1 MLDIKTIKQDPEKF
15 KEAMK
20 KRNKDVNV
28 DEIISLDDKRR
39 TLLFETEKCKAE
51 QNTVSKKIPVLKKE
65 GQDTT
70 AIFAEMKELS
80 DKIKENDAAI
90 KILDEQIKKFLLS
103 VPNIPLDI
111 VPYGKDS
118 DDNLE
123 LRKFGTPPQ
132 FDFSPLPHWDI
143 GKLLNIL
150 DPERA
155 AKVTGS
161 RFHFYK
167 GAGARL
173 ERAVINFF
181 LDTHTK
187 NGYTEFF
194 RRLWSTGNQ

>member
-90 KILDEQIKKFLLS
+90 KIIDEQIKKFMLS
-103 VPNIPLDI
+103 VPNIPFDI
-111 VPYGKDS
+111 VP
-118 DDNLE
+118 
-123 LRKFGTPPQ
+123 
-132 FDFSPLPHWDI
+132 
-143 GKLLNIL
+143 
-150 DPERA
+150 
-155 AKVTGS
+155 
-161 RFHFYK
+161 
-167 GAGARL
+167 
-173 ERAVINFF
+173 
-181 LDTHTK
+181 
-187 NGYTEFF
+187 
-194 RRLWSTGNQ
+194 